1 MGRHALWRVLRLAL
15 LFGGGLAVLTAGFVG
30 LEQVAL
36 NHLLPRLLNRH
47 PERLRIDYD
56 EARMIVPGEVELR
69 GLRIRGQT
77 PGQQWRVTADAVT
90 ATLSLGELGQQR
102 VHARAVT
109 ARGITFRLRAREDR
123 PNPDPEPAP
132 PAAPPVADAAPHQP
146 DADARP
152 PIPGLHNPPDPR
164 PEDLYPPPPPW
175 EVRLDDIEATDLREL
190 WINGLRLRG
199 LGRAEVTLIGQRPY
213 FDLDARLH
221 IDEMVATH
229 GEATLAEALHG
240 EVSLTLAGF
249 DRTAADDERLAS
261 LSGEAQLGLEVGDLR
276 ALDPLLE
283 LLPWLRLGGTGHAE
297 LQIGFDGAQLRP
309 GSRVRVTL
317 PSLRLRVLENEITG
331 AGRLDATVGPDAT
344 GALERRLVLGVD
356 DFAITTNADGV
367 RIVEGTG
374 LRMEATSPDAPL
386 TEPPTQVEV
395 RLTLPRSHIPDIAA
409 FNAFLPSGVDLTLT
423 GGSSTVHGELWASS
437 EDAAAHGDLFIDG
450 EDIDLHFGRYDLVA
464 DMAVRAHLT
473 GAQLT
478 EGLYVLTGSELVLT
492 EGGVGAHQTG
502 SRRPSRRWSATLSV
516 LQGKIKVGASPF
528 LDTTLRVRASDSAPF
543 VLIIASRRALP
554 RWVRDRMTVSGVS
567 GEARVQVGDG
577 WITVQPC
584 RVRGGDHRVD
594 LRYRKRG
601 ASASGALLFRSGHLS
616 VGVALL
622 PGGPQLQ
629 LFNAQRWFFGIH
641 D

>member
-1 MGRHALWRVLRLAL
+1 MVI
-15 LFGGGLAVLTAGFVG
+15 LTAGFVG

-47 PERLRIDYD
+47 PERLRIDFD
-56 EARMIVPGEVELR
+56 HAQMLVPGEVELR

-77 PGQQWRVTADAVT
+77 PGHQWRVTADAVT
-90 ATLSLGELGQQR
+90 ATLSLGGLRQQR
-102 VHARAVT
+102 VHASAVRAQGV
-109 ARGITFRLRAREDR
+109 TFRLRRRDDR
-123 PNPDPEPAP
+123 LNAAP
-132 PAAPPVADAAPHQP
+132 PSPAAPPGAEAETRQP
-146 DADARP
+146 DADADP
-152 PIPGLHNPPDPR
+152 PIPGLHNPPSPR
-164 PEDLYPPPPPW
+164 PEDIYPPPPPW
-175 EVRLDDIEATDLREL
+175 QVRVDDIEATDLREV
-190 WINGLRLRG
+190 WINGLRLQG
-199 LGRAEVTLIGQRPY
+199 LGRAEATLIGERPY

-229 GEATLAEALHG
+229 GETALGDAIHG
-240 EVSLTLAGF
+240 EVSLTLAGL
-249 DRTAADDERLAS
+249 DRTTDDDERLAT
-261 LSGEAQLGLEVGDLR
+261 LSGEARLGLDVGDLR
-276 ALDPLLE
+276 ALDPLLD

-297 LQIGFDGAQLRP
+297 LQVGFDGAQLRP
-309 GSRVRVTL
+309 GSRVQVTV
-317 PSLRLRVLENEITG
+317 PSLRLRVLGNEVTG
-331 AGRLDATVGPDAT
+331 AGRLDAAVWPDAT
-344 GALERRLVLGVD
+344 GAPERRVVVGID
-356 DFAITTNADGV
+356 DFAITTDATGA

-374 LRMEATSPDAPL
+374 LRIEVVSPDAPL

-409 FNAFLPSGVDLTLT
+409 FNAFLPSEVDLSLR

-437 EDAAAHGDLFIDG
+437 EDAAAHGDLWLQG
-450 EDIDLHFGRYDLVA
+450 EDVDLHFDRYDLVA
-464 DMAVRAHLT
+464 DLAVHAHLT

-478 EGLYVLTGSELVLT
+478 RGHYELTGSTVELT
-492 EGGVGAHQTG
+492 EGGVGTHQAG
-502 SRRPSRRWSATLSV
+502 ARRPSRRWSATLAV
-516 LQGKIKVGASPF
+516 LRGEINVGARPF

-543 VLIIASRRALP
+543 VLVIAHRRTLP
-554 RWVRDRMTVSGVS
+554 RWVRDRLTVSGVS

-601 ASASGALLFRSGHLS
+601 ASASGAVLFRSGRLS

-629 LFNAQRWFFGIH
+629 LFNARRWFFGIH